1 MKPKKAAD
9 RPLFAYRI
17 VIICFFPVKCIIYV
31 PGVGLDILK
40 SVLGASLWYR
50 IRPCKS
56 ISVTSEPTFA
66 PWIAIK
72 CGSTVMR
79 NFAGSLSCSRPVL
92 LLELDLVD
100 ELDFILFELL
110 DFAELD
116 EYLSFWK
123 LEELIE
129 STLLE
134 DFALMELLLD
144 PSRLLLLRMTLEEL
158 LDFAELDDAAELLDF
173 AELDEDLPFWKLEEL
188 IESTLLEDFALM
200 ELLLDPIATLQDDE
214 ERSLQDDEEGLLQD
228 DEEESAAE
236 DDEDEFVANDDKTVL
251 ELEDVAFE
259 ELTYMFFVQKVS
271 GSSMNAFANF

>member
-1 MKPKKAAD
+1 M
-9 RPLFAYRI
+9 
-17 VIICFFPVKCIIYV
+17 
-31 PGVGLDILK
+31 DILK
-40 SVLGASLWYR
+40 SALGASLWYR

-100 ELDFILFELL
+100 ELDFALFELL
-110 DFAELD
+110 DFAELELLDVVLLD
-116 EYLSFWK
+116 ETATELDDFSFFM
-123 LEELIE
+123 LEEL
-129 STLLE
+129 LF
-134 DFALMELLLD
+134 FA
-144 PSRLLLLRMTLEEL
+144 EL
-158 LDFAELDDAAELLDF
+158 LDFAELDDDAAELLN
-173 AELDEDLPFWKLEEL
+173 ATALLD
-188 IESTLLEDFALM
+188 EDFALM

-214 ERSLQDDEEGLLQD
+214 DEFVAED
-228 DEEESAAE
+228 DEEERVAE
-236 DDEDEFVANDDKTVL
+236 DDDERMLEDDVAELELLDIAELEDEMAVL
-251 ELEDVAFE
+251 ELEDDALE

>member
-1 MKPKKAAD
+1 
-9 RPLFAYRI
+9 
-17 VIICFFPVKCIIYV
+17 
-31 PGVGLDILK
+31 
-40 SVLGASLWYR
+40 
-50 IRPCKS
+50 
-56 ISVTSEPTFA
+56 
-66 PWIAIK
+66 
-72 CGSTVMR
+72 MR

-92 LLELDLVD
+92 LLELDFVD

-116 EYLSFWK
+116 QDLSFWK

-228 DEEESAAE
+228 EDECVAE
-236 DDEDEFVANDDKTVL
+236 DDDERMLEDDVAELELLDIAELEDEMAVL
-251 ELEDVAFE
+251 ELEDDALE

>member
-1 MKPKKAAD
+1 M
-9 RPLFAYRI
+9 
-17 VIICFFPVKCIIYV
+17 
-31 PGVGLDILK
+31 DILK
-40 SVLGASLWYR
+40 SALGASLWYR

-92 LLELDLVD
+92 LLELDFVD

-110 DFAELD
+110 DFAELELLDVVLLD
-116 EYLSFWK
+116 ETATELDDFSFFI
-123 LEELIE
+123 LEEL
-129 STLLE
+129 LF
-134 DFALMELLLD
+134 FA
-144 PSRLLLLRMTLEEL
+144 EL
-158 LDFAELDDAAELLDF
+158 LDFAELDDDAAELLN
-173 AELDEDLPFWKLEEL
+173 ATALLD
-188 IESTLLEDFALM
+188 EDFALM

-214 ERSLQDDEEGLLQD
+214 
-228 DEEESAAE
+228 
-236 DDEDEFVANDDKTVL
+236 DEFVAEDDDERMLEDDVAEL
-251 ELEDVAFE
+251 ELLDIAELEDDALE

>member
-1 MKPKKAAD
+1 
-9 RPLFAYRI
+9 
-17 VIICFFPVKCIIYV
+17 
-31 PGVGLDILK
+31 
-40 SVLGASLWYR
+40 
-50 IRPCKS
+50 
-56 ISVTSEPTFA
+56 
-66 PWIAIK
+66 
-72 CGSTVMR
+72 MR

-100 ELDFILFELL
+100 ELDFILF
-110 DFAELD
+110 
-116 EYLSFWK
+116 
-123 LEELIE
+123 
-129 STLLE
+129 
-134 DFALMELLLD
+134 
-144 PSRLLLLRMTLEEL
+144 
-158 LDFAELDDAAELLDF
+158 ELLDF

-236 DDEDEFVANDDKTVL
+236 DDEDEFVADDDKTVL

>member
-116 EYLSFWK
+116 
-123 LEELIE
+123 
-129 STLLE
+129 
-134 DFALMELLLD
+134 
-144 PSRLLLLRMTLEEL
+144 
-158 LDFAELDDAAELLDF
+158 DAAELLDVVL
-173 AELDEDLPFWKLEEL
+173 LDEDLPFWKLEEL
-188 IESTLLEDFALM
+188 IASTLLEDFALM

-236 DDEDEFVANDDKTVL
+236 DDEDEFVADDDKTVL